1 MDAQTASA
9 QAGRPIPEWSAL
21 AGISRSTYYALPSQY
36 RPRTVKIG
44 KRLVIIESPAEW
56 LERMAKAGGVP
67 CRTARA

>member
-1 MDAQTASA
+1 MDTQTATA
-9 QAGRPIPEWSAL
+9 RAGRSIPEWAAL
-21 AGISRSTYYALPSQY
+21 AGVSRSTFYALPDTH

-67 CRTARA
+67 CRAVA